1 MRFIYR
7 YIKPIKY
14 QIIFVLI
21 LKTIASFLELLIPY
35 VLEHIIDDVV
45 LDKSI
50 VKVLIWGFLMI
61 ALAILV
67 RATNVFANRRAV
79 KNATECIYNVRRDLF
94 DKTMNMSGEVF
105 DSFGLPSLTSR
116 MTSDSYNVQ
125 NFIRMVQTMGIR
137 APILLI
143 GGIVVTLVMDAG
155 LASILCIIAPVMV
168 VLVIF
173 ISIKG
178 IPLFEN
184 VQRKVDNIVRIMR
197 ENITGARVVKALS
210 KEEFEKKRFNTGN
223 EELTGADMTASIV
236 MALPGP
242 LMQLFLNSG
251 LTLVVYIG
259 AKRVNAGVTEP
270 GVILAFLTYFNMV
283 LMGVMG
289 VNRLF
294 MMMSKADASAKRI
307 EAAVDAKD
315 TLLVEKSADA
325 DGTNVGNGYDDVVDV
340 ETVDDIGNE
349 TDSIFID
356 FDHVSFGYAKIED
369 GESIDGELRTRAI
382 TDIDF
387 KIKKGGSLGI
397 IGATGS
403 GKTTI
408 FNLLMRFYDADKGV
422 IRIEGRDVKTYE
434 KDELHNLF
442 GAVFQNDVLL
452 TGTIKD
458 NIVFGRDISDEDV
471 INAAKAA
478 GAYEFI
484 EKYDDGINH
493 HVNKLGANLSG
504 GQKQRVLISRA
515 LAGKPK
521 ILILDDASSALDYR
535 TDANVRRAIKDNL
548 PDVTQ
553 LIVAQRISSI
563 MNCDEILMLSEGQ
576 IIGRGNHEELL
587 KSCEEYKEIF
597 ETQMGE

>member
-61 ALAILV
+61 ALAVLV

-340 ETVDDIGNE
+340 ETVDGIGNE

-587 KSCEEYKEIF
+587 KFCEEYKEIF

>member
-61 ALAILV
+61 ALAVLV

-340 ETVDDIGNE
+340 ETVDGIGNE

-434 KDELHNLF
+434 KDELHDLF

>member
-340 ETVDDIGNE
+340 ETVDGIGNE

-587 KSCEEYKEIF
+587 KFCEEYKEIF